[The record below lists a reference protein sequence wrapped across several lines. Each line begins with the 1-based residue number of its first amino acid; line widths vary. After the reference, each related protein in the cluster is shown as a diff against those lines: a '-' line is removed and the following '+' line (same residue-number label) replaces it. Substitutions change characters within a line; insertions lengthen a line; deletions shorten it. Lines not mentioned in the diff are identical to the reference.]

1 MMGWVWMRL
10 PMKEV
15 GQGQILGKHYLY
27 REEEEAGKTDV
38 DQPEEERATVAQEG
52 ETIKKKD
59 MAYKACRQAK
69 DNLN

>member
-38 DQPEEERATVAQEG
+38 DQPEEERATVA
-52 ETIKKKD
+52 
-59 MAYKACRQAK
+59 
-69 DNLN
+69 